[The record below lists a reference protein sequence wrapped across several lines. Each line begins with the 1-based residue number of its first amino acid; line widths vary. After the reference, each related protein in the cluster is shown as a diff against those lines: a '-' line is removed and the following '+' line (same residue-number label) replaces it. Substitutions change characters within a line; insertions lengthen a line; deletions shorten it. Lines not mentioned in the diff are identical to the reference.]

1 MGSNFG
7 EKSKS
12 SGKLL
17 PIQEKKMNG
26 RKTNPSAL
34 MYWWVILHV
43 EMYETGFL
51 QGMKHLT
58 VAWKRVQVKN

>member
-34 MYWWVILHV
+34 MY
-43 EMYETGFL
+43 
-51 QGMKHLT
+51 
-58 VAWKRVQVKN
+58 